1 MGTFSNRPNVIAV
14 GLTFLG
20 AGLIGYTYFQ
30 QANNWLMSVLID
42 LGATLVLFA
51 LLVYSEGRLFGKLR
65 GPKSLEDACSLA
77 SEALDRLSR
86 RRSEQP
92 AANADPKVFAKNIG
106 TLIKLGKFKPG
117 TADSD
122 SAFAYE
128 DAKGCG
134 VTWTVSWKEPGRIV
148 HKIRIPDRARPLVC
162 RTPLPTASGSITVSQ
177 HVRRSERDIFRLM
190 CKVAKKID

>member
-1 MGTFSNRPNVIAV
+1 MAEYVVTAFSNRPNVIAV

-20 AGLIGYTYFQ
+20 AGLIGYAHFEEY
-30 QANNWLMSVLID
+30 NNWLMSVLIN

-65 GPKSLEDACSLA
+65 GPKSLEDACGLA

-106 TLIKLGKFKPG
+106 TLIRCGKFVPA
-117 TADSD
+117 TPDSD
-122 SAFAYE
+122 SLFAYE
-128 DAKGCG
+128 AKGCG

-148 HKIRIPDRARPLVC
+148 HEIRIPDRARPLVC
-162 RTPLPTASGSITVSQ
+162 WTPLPTASGSITVSQ
-177 HVRRSERDIFRLM
+177 HVRRSER
-190 CKVAKKID
+190 